1 MEQKNVNRNVTF
13 GNEYIYVYNK
23 NNKDIKKIGEMSLDD
38 NHLKLYDIELEN
50 LELSDNYIKDPSDQ
64 ELLVEP
70 LEIDDDSVESFDEPP
85 RNCFL
90 QYFNF
95 TNFIW

>member
-1 MEQKNVNRNVTF
+1 MEPKSINRNVTF
-13 GNEYIYVYNK
+13 GDEHIYVYNK
-23 NNKDIKKIGEMSLDD
+23 NNKDIKKIGEMSLSN

-50 LELSDNYIKDPSDQ
+50 LELSDNYIKDQSEQ

-70 LEIDDDSVESFDEPP
+70 LEIDDDSVESFDEQP

-90 QYFNF
+90 QYFNLS
-95 TNFIW
+95 NFLW